1 MTWMVLSMIKN
12 QRRKSSPDTCKD
24 IDDIEDFELD
34 EFNDCDFTDK
44 DDIVL
49 TADEPMK
56 EGKDKRL
63 SPVLS
68 SPDMVYG
75 SMHGDLDIQG
85 VEGEVKI
92 I

>member
-1 MTWMVLSMIKN
+1 MSLHFTDRL
-12 QRRKSSPDTCKD
+12 

-34 EFNDCDFTDK
+34 EFNDCDITDK
-44 DDIVL
+44 DDIVF
-49 TADEPMK
+49 TANEPMK

-63 SPVLS
+63 SAVLS
-68 SPDMVYG
+68 STDMAHG